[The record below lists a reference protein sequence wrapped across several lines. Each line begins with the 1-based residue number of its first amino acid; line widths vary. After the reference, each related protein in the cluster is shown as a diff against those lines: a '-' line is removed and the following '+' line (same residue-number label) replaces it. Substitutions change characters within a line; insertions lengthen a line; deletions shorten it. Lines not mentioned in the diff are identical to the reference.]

1 MNNLSVDTFDYVIVG
16 AGSAGSLL
24 ANRLCED
31 GASVCLLES
40 GPRDLHPFVH
50 MPAGFIKILSNKSYT
65 WQFEAEAGEPLGG
78 RKIAIPQGRTLGGS
92 SSINGLVYNRGQRQD
107 YDDWA
112 ARGNHG
118 WSYAEILP
126 YFMRSEGRLGIVDE
140 SYRGTRGELK
150 VSDIDWQH
158 PLCDAFVDGVEQL
171 GIPRNR
177 DHNAGDQTGVGY
189 YQRTIYK
196 TRRMSSARAFLR
208 PAQKLYKKTLDVR
221 TGCMAQRI
229 VFDNNRASAVQYL
242 SGGPGGV
249 VEQVRARREVIVS
262 AGTINSARLLQVS
275 GVGPG
280 PLLSDLGIP
289 IVATVAGVGENFQ
302 DHFGVRMVASVSG
315 TDSINDRVRMPSLA
329 LEGVK
334 WLLRRPSVLG
344 LSPSLAHVFWKS
356 NDALDHPD
364 LQFTFTPAS
373 YAEGQVG
380 LLDNFA
386 GVTCGVWQHRPQSV
400 GYVRARSGDVSQA
413 PEIQP
418 NYLGVEEDRRALTAG
433 IRLARKFLSSDPLK
447 KYSIQ
452 EKQPGAD
459 ASTDDELLDWARDT
473 GSTVYHLV
481 GTCRMGP
488 DSDPSAVVDSQLR
501 VRGVDGL
508 RVVDASIMP
517 SVTSG
522 NTNAPTIMIAEKA
535 ADMIRGRSALAA
547 APV

>member
-1 MNNLSVDTFDYVIVG
+1 MSRQTVDTFDYIIVG

-40 GPRDLHPFVH
+40 GPRDLHPYIH
-50 MPAGFIKILSNKSYT
+50 MPAGFIKILSNKNYT
-65 WQFEAEAGEPLGG
+65 WQFRSESGEPLGG
-78 RKIAIPQGRTLGGS
+78 RQIAIPQGRTLGGS

-112 ARGNHG
+112 ARGNPG
-118 WSYAEILP
+118 WSYAEVLP
-126 YFMRSEGRLGIVDE
+126 YFMRSESRLGVVDE
-140 SYRGTRGELK
+140 GYRGSSGELR
-150 VSDIDWQH
+150 VSDIDWKH
-158 PLCDAFVDGVEQL
+158 PLCDAFIEGVTQL
-171 GIPRNR
+171 GIPRNQ

-208 PAQKLYKKTLDVR
+208 PARRLYKNTLDVR
-221 TGCMAQRI
+221 TGCMVKRI
-229 VFDNNRASAVQYL
+229 VFDSKRAVGVDYQ
-242 SGGPGGV
+242 SGGHGGV
-249 VEQVRARREVIVS
+249 EEQVQARREIIIS

-275 GVGPG
+275 GIGPG
-280 PLLSDLGIP
+280 PLLSDLGVTP
-289 IVATVAGVGENFQ
+289 ISTLAGVGENFQ

-315 TDSINDRVRMPSLA
+315 IDSINDRVRMPSLA
-329 LEGVK
+329 FEAAR
-334 WLLRRPSVLG
+334 WLFRRPSVLG

-380 LLDNFA
+380 LLDDFA
-386 GVTCGVWQHRPQSV
+386 GVTCGVWQHRPLSV
-400 GYVRARSGDVSQA
+400 GYVRARSTDVSVD

-418 NYLGVEEDRRALTAG
+418 NYLGMEQDRRALTAG
-433 IRLARKFLSSDPLK
+433 IRLGRQFLSSDPLK
-447 KYSIQ
+447 KYAI
-452 EKQPGAD
+452 EHRQPGAD

-488 DSDPSAVVDSQLR
+488 DSDPSAVVDHQLR
-501 VRGVDGL
+501 VRGVERL

-517 SVTSG
+517 AVTSG

-535 ADMIRGRSALAA
+535 ADMIRGRTALTP
-547 APV
+547 APD